1 MERSTNYNRDVN
13 EVKALEEMATDVA
26 ELPMEYSGYASQ
38 DRQAPDV
45 TRLYLNEIGLG
56 KLLNADEEVKYAR
69 LGRSG
74 DEDGRHMMIVS
85 NLRLV
90 VKIAR
95 RYIGRGLTLLDLIQE
110 GNLGLIRAVEKF
122 DPELGYRFSTYA
134 TWWIRQNIERAIMNQ
149 GRVIRVPVHILKE
162 INTCLKAARE
172 YQLANG
178 EEASREVVAQM
189 VKKTPE
195 EVKRLLEFSEHTVSG
210 DELQGPQQNQTVL
223 DLVPDSTD
231 GLPQETLNR
240 MKVRHSVKR
249 WMATLNERQREVIT
263 RRFGFHDEKEETL
276 EEVGREIGLTRERVR
291 QIQIEALAHLKG
303 MAAATQFDR
312 DCW

>member
-1 MERSTNYNRDVN
+1 
-13 EVKALEEMATDVA
+13 
-26 ELPMEYSGYASQ
+26 
-38 DRQAPDV
+38 
-45 TRLYLNEIGLG
+45 
-56 KLLNADEEVKYAR
+56 
-69 LGRSG
+69 
-74 DEDGRHMMIVS
+74 MMIVS

-122 DPELGYRFSTYA
+122 DPERGYRFSTYA

-172 YQLANG
+172 YQLAHG
-178 EEASREVVAQM
+178 EEASREVVAKM
-189 VKKTPE
+189 VKKSPAQ
-195 EVKRLLEFSEHTVSG
+195 VKRLLEFSEHTVSG

-223 DLVPDSTD
+223 DTVPDSPD
-231 GLPQETLNR
+231 GLPPETLIR
-240 MKVRHSVKR
+240 RKIRHSVKG
-249 WMATLNERQREVIT
+249 WMSTLNERQREVIT

-303 MAAATQFDR
+303 MAAATRFDR

>member
-13 EVKALEEMATDVA
+13 EVKALAEMTNDIA
-26 ELPMEYSGYASQ
+26 ELPIEYSGYASQ

-45 TRLYLNEIGLG
+45 TRLYLNEVGLG
-56 KLLNADEEVKYAR
+56 RLLNADEEVKYAR

-74 DEDGRHMMIVS
+74 DEDGRRTMIVS

-122 DPELGYRFSTYA
+122 DPERGYRFSTYA

-172 YQLANG
+172 YQIASG
-178 EEASREVVAQM
+178 EEASRNVVAKIVQ
-189 VKKTPE
+189 KSPE

-223 DLVPDSTD
+223 DMVPDSTD
-231 GLPQETLNR
+231 GLPQEALNR
-240 MKVRHSVKR
+240 MKVQHSVKT

-291 QIQIEALAHLKG
+291 QIQIEALAQLKG

>member
-1 MERSTNYNRDVN
+1 
-13 EVKALEEMATDVA
+13 
-26 ELPMEYSGYASQ
+26 
-38 DRQAPDV
+38 
-45 TRLYLNEIGLG
+45 
-56 KLLNADEEVKYAR
+56 
-69 LGRSG
+69 
-74 DEDGRHMMIVS
+74 MIVS

-122 DPELGYRFSTYA
+122 DPERGYRFSTYA

-162 INTCLKAARE
+162 INTCLRAARE
-172 YQLANG
+172 YQLSSG
-178 EEASREVVAQM
+178 EEASRDVVARI
-189 VKKTPE
+189 VKKSPE
-195 EVKRLLEFSEHTVSG
+195 EVKRLLDFSEHTVSG
-210 DELQGPQQNQTVL
+210 DELQGPRQNQTVL
-223 DLVPDSTD
+223 DMVPDSTD

>member
-1 MERSTNYNRDVN
+1 MHYNRDVN
-13 EVKALEEMATDVA
+13 EVKTLEEMTGDIA
-26 ELPMEYSGYASQ
+26 ELPMEYSGYALQ

-56 KLLNADEEVKYAR
+56 RLLNADEEVRYAR
-69 LGRSG
+69 LWRDG
-74 DEDGRHMMIVS
+74 DEAGRRMMIVS

-122 DPELGYRFSTYA
+122 DPERGYRFSTYA
-134 TWWIRQNIERAIMNQ
+134 TWWIRQNIERSIMNQ

-172 YQLANG
+172 YQLAHG
-178 EEASREVVAQM
+178 EEASREVVAKM
-189 VKKTPE
+189 VKKSPAQ
-195 EVKRLLEFSEHTVSG
+195 VKRLLEFSEHTVSG

-223 DLVPDSTD
+223 DMVPDSPD
-231 GLPQETLNR
+231 GLPQETLMR
-240 MKVRHSVKR
+240 RKIRHSVKG
-249 WMATLNERQREVIT
+249 WMSTLNERQREVIT

-303 MAAATQFDR
+303 MAAATRFDR

>member
-1 MERSTNYNRDVN
+1 MESLTNYRDVQ
-13 EVKALEEMATDVA
+13 EVKALEEMTNDIA
-26 ELPMEYSGYASQ
+26 ELPMEYSNYALQ

-56 KLLNADEEVKYAR
+56 RLLNADEEVKYAR
-69 LGRSG
+69 LGRKG
-74 DEDGRHMMIVS
+74 DEGGRRMMIVS

-172 YQLANG
+172 YQIASG
-178 EEASREVVAQM
+178 EEPSREAVARM

-195 EVKRLLEFSEHTVSG
+195 EVKRLLEFSEHAVSG

-223 DLVPDSTD
+223 DMVPDSTD
-231 GLPQETLNR
+231 GSPQEMLNR
-240 MKVRHSVKR
+240 MKVKGSVKR
-249 WMATLNERQREVIT
+249 WMSTLNERQREVIT

>member
-13 EVKALEEMATDVA
+13 EVKALAEMTNDIA
-26 ELPMEYSGYASQ
+26 ELPIEYSGYASQ

-56 KLLNADEEVKYAR
+56 RLLNADEEVKYAR

-74 DEDGRHMMIVS
+74 DEDGRRTMIVS

-122 DPELGYRFSTYA
+122 DPERGYRFSTYA
-134 TWWIRQNIERAIMNQ
+134 TWWIRQNVERAIMNQ

-172 YQLANG
+172 YQIASG
-178 EEASREVVAQM
+178 EEASRNVVARIVQ
-189 VKKTPE
+189 KSPE

-223 DLVPDSTD
+223 DMVPDSTD
-231 GLPQETLNR
+231 GLPQEALNR
-240 MKVRHSVKR
+240 MKVQHSVKT

-291 QIQIEALAHLKG
+291 QIQIEALAQLKG

>member
-13 EVKALEEMATDVA
+13 EVKALAEMTNDIA
-26 ELPMEYSGYASQ
+26 ELPIEYSGYASQ

-56 KLLNADEEVKYAR
+56 RLLNADEEVKYAR

-74 DEDGRHMMIVS
+74 DEDGRRTMIVS

-122 DPELGYRFSTYA
+122 DPERGYRFSTYA

-172 YQLANG
+172 YQIASG
-178 EEASREVVAQM
+178 EEASRNVVAKIVQ
-189 VKKTPE
+189 KSPE

-223 DLVPDSTD
+223 DMVPDSTD
-231 GLPQETLNR
+231 GLPQEALNR
-240 MKVRHSVKR
+240 MKVQHSVKT

-291 QIQIEALAHLKG
+291 QIQIEALAQLKG